1 MKTLFRILGKRS
13 ARFIWWLSFLMMLLI
28 VGLSSTTS
36 YIMYLEPFIALP
48 IILAC
53 WYSTRKSGILL
64 ALLSA
69 VTLFISKQLIDAP
82 DLHIESAVYDGIS
95 HLVAYV
101 FLAILITN
109 FRSIHQ
115 VELIAADT
123 DSMTGLLNPRG
134 FYAELANELLRS
146 IRYKRTFSLA
156 YIDIDN
162 FKAINDSLGHSAGDD
177 LLKAVAACL
186 KSSLRATD
194 SVARLGGDEYACLL
208 PETKTEEAKKVY
220 SIVEQRLTTSMRSH
234 NWQVSFS
241 VGIVTFETLPED
253 VKEAIAITDKLMY
266 SVKNNKKDNTAY
278 MVWQGRITP

>member
-1 MKTLFRILGKRS
+1 MFSKRS
-13 ARFIWWLSFLMMLLI
+13 ARFIWWLSFLVMLLI
-28 VGLSSTTS
+28 AGLAIATTNTI
-36 YIMYLEPFIALP
+36 YFEPFFALP

-53 WYSTRKSGILL
+53 WYSSKKSGILL
-64 ALLSA
+64 ALFTV
-69 VTLFISKQLIDAP
+69 VTLLISKELINVSG
-82 DLHIESAVYDGIS
+82 LSMESIIYDGIS

-101 FLAILITN
+101 FLAMLIAS
-109 FRSIHQ
+109 FRSVHQ

-146 IRYKRTFSLA
+146 IRYKRVFSLA

-162 FKAINDSLGHSAGDD
+162 FKAINDSQGHTAGDD
-177 LLKAVAACL
+177 LLKEVADCL

-208 PETKTEEAKKVY
+208 PETRTEEAKKAY
-220 SIVEQRLTTSMRSH
+220 SIVEQRLIKSMRSH

-241 VGIVTFETLPED
+241 VGIVTFETLPKD
-253 VKEAIAITDKLMY
+253 IKEAIAITDDLMY
-266 SVKNNKKDNTAY
+266 SVKNNEKNNIAY
-278 MVWQGRITP
+278 QIWHGRTT